1 VQQRLFEK
9 LLPEILPGSRLA
21 RRLPIGREE
30 TVARLQ
36 RQDFVAYYSTWYH
49 PAKVTLLAVGDAPV
63 DTIVAAITGA
73 FGAWQQDAA
82 PPADH
87 DPAIQPY
94 QAPHA
99 VIVTD
104 PELTS
109 ASVEMLAL
117 YPGEPRRTVGD
128 FRQRVVERLG
138 TWMMNRRM
146 EQRIQEGT
154 APYQSARTGASRF
167 LGVARQIDA
176 EAEAAPQAWAAALQ
190 GLLTDVQQARLHGF
204 TERELA
210 VAKQAL
216 LATAEHEAQIAQT
229 QDAHVFLAAMN
240 RARAA
245 DELPLSAE
253 QTVDLLR
260 QLLPGISRD
269 EVVAT
274 FIDLFEPQKKAYILS
289 LPENGPSIPSREA
302 FLAAVQEALAQP
314 VAPWQDRERPA
325 ALLAQVPAPGP
336 ITEQTHFAPLQVM
349 HVTFANNVRLHYR
362 FMDFKKDHVTVAIT
376 LPGGVIREQPEQR
389 GITAVAALPLEAPAT
404 SRLSSTDIRDLMTGK
419 KVSVQG
425 RVTADT
431 LTLTVSGTPT
441 ELEDGLQLAHLLLLD
456 ARIEPARV
464 ALWQHQKLQEVAAIQ
479 TQIRTRAHEA
489 AALALSGDDPRHM
502 LLTAEQITTR
512 AAALA
517 EAQTWLDTILRTAP
531 MEVAIVGDMP
541 EQTALTLAATYL
553 GSLPSRPRADPSL
566 TPLRSVAG
574 FTGPLTRAVDVD
586 TITPRAHPILMWRSA
601 PWEDVQGRRLMYLA
615 SQILERRVRQEVRE
629 QRGLTYST
637 STYTRPSK
645 TYPAMSALYVEFT
658 ADPDKVDT
666 AAAVA
671 KAVVEQFATEGP
683 TDTEVDTVRKQIRNS
698 METAMKE
705 PGYWVELLATLEYH
719 HTRLEDVDGLVDK
732 LTALSREAIAAE
744 IRKAV
749 VPERFAMVIAR
760 PTPAAVSSETPSTTP
775 PPNAVQ

>member
-1 VQQRLFEK
+1 
-9 LLPEILPGSRLA
+9 
-21 RRLPIGREE
+21 
-30 TVARLQ
+30 
-36 RQDFVAYYSTWYH
+36 
-49 PAKVTLLAVGDAPV
+49 
-63 DTIVAAITGA
+63 
-73 FGAWQQDAA
+73 
-82 PPADH
+82 
-87 DPAIQPY
+87 
-94 QAPHA
+94 
-99 VIVTD
+99 
-104 PELTS
+104 
-109 ASVEMLAL
+109 
-117 YPGEPRRTVGD
+117 
-128 FRQRVVERLG
+128 
-138 TWMMNRRM
+138 M

-154 APYQSARTGASRF
+154 APYQSARTSASRF
-167 LGVARQIDA
+167 LSVARQVDA

-216 LATAEHEAQIAQT
+216 LVSAEHEAQTAQT
-229 QDAHVFLAAMN
+229 QDAHAFLAAMN

-245 DELPLSAE
+245 EELPLSAE
-253 QTVDLLR
+253 QTVDLLH
-260 QLLPGISRD
+260 QLLPGMSR
-269 EVVAT
+269 EEAAT
-274 FIDLFEPQKKAYILS
+274 TFTDLFEPQKKAYVLA
-289 LPENGPSIPSREA
+289 LPEHHGPAIPSREA
-302 FLAAVQEALAQP
+302 FLTAVQEALAQP

-336 ITEQTHFAPLQVM
+336 ITEQTHFAPLQVT

-376 LPGGVIREQPEQR
+376 LPGGVIRERPEQR
-389 GITAVAALPLEAPAT
+389 GITAVAALPLEVPAT

-425 RVTADT
+425 RVTADA
-431 LTLTVSGTPT
+431 LTLTVSGIPA
-441 ELEDGLQLAHLLLLD
+441 ELEEGLQLAHLLLLD

-464 ALWQHQKLQEVAAIQ
+464 ALWQHQKLQEAAAMQ

-489 AALALSGDDPRHM
+489 AALALSGDDPRNT

-517 EAQTWLDTILRTAP
+517 EAQTWLDTMLRTAP

-553 GSLPSRPRADPSL
+553 GSLPPRPRIDPSL
-566 TPLRSVAG
+566 IPLRSVAG
-574 FTGPLTRAVDVD
+574 FTGPLTRTVDVD

-658 ADPDKVDT
+658 ADPDKVDA

-698 METAMKE
+698 METALKE

-719 HTRLEDVDGLVDK
+719 HTRLEDVDGLVNK
-732 LTALSREAIAAE
+732 LAALSREAIAAE

-749 VPERFAMVIAR
+749 IPERSAMIIAR
-760 PTPAAVSSETPSTTP
+760 PAPAAVSSETSPTTP